1 MAAVVLRKCVEKGA
15 HRQERGQ
22 GDLRRAHQREAGTAL
37 AGGHPFG
44 EDGARPIREQTEER
58 AFAREGGDMLALD
71 RERLAIP
78 WVPGIVDGD
87 RA

>member
-1 MAAVVLRKCVEKGA
+1 MAGVVGGELFEEGA
-15 HRQERGQ
+15 HREERGE
-22 GDLRRAHQREAGTAL
+22 GDLRGADQREVGTAL
-37 AGGHPFG
+37 AGRHPFG
-44 EDGARPIREQTEER
+44 EDGARPIRQQTEER
-58 AFAREGGDMLALD
+58 AFAREGGDVHALH